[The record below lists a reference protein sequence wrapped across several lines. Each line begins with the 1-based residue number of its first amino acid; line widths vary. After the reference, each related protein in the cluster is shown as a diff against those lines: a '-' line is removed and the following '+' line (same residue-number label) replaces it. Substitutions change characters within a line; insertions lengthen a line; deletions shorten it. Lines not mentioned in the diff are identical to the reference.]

1 MKWYQTTKSRWSF
14 ISVAILIGL
23 VCLGLLIWG
32 AVVLGTINY
41 QLDVNSI
48 KASKV
53 LGGLLVGI
61 PTFILIIIVINL
73 SYFIYYHYE
82 TKKELK
88 DFLEKMFKRSL

>member
-1 MKWYQTTKSRWSF
+1 MKWYQTAKTRWSF
-14 ISVAILIGL
+14 ISIAIFVGL

-32 AVVLGTINY
+32 AVVLGTIDY
-41 QLDVNSI
+41 QSGANSI
-48 KASKV
+48 KDSKI
-53 LGGLLVGI
+53 LGGLLIGI

-88 DFLEKMFKRSL
+88 DFLEKIFKRSL